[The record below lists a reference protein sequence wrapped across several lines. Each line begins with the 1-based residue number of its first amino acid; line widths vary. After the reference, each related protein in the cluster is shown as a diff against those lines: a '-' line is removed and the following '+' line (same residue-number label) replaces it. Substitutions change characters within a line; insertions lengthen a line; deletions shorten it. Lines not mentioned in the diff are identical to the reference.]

1 MLCQAHDVD
10 GGYEEAKWNSEF
22 CMVGTLRPFAM
33 KRRLT
38 ELQKLERLQLE
49 NKFIIDRSPLAHFG
63 NNETPPRFNNT
74 TTWRRSYSKDAPVI
88 RGRIL
93 PQVEPYCRASFLVE
107 ITLPPEFPFKAP
119 DLIFLD
125 PIYHPNVDE
134 SGRQCCCGLY
144 GGTDH
149 WKPTSSI
156 AGFVTHV
163 INIINSQPI
172 PDHGDSDRL
181 HEYEFKYSKFYEKA
195 LRQTLSYG
203 RPRY

>member
-10 GGYEEAKWNSEF
+10 WGYEEAKWNSEF
-22 CMVGTLRPFAM
+22 CLVGIPNSFLTKRLLR
-33 KRRLT
+33 
-38 ELQKLERLQLE
+38 ELRELERLQLE

-74 TTWRRSYSKDAPVI
+74 TTWRCSYSKDAHVI

-93 PQVEPYCRASFLVE
+93 PQNEPYCRASFLVE
-107 ITLPPEFPFKAP
+107 ITLTPEFPFKLP

-125 PIYHPNVDE
+125 PIYHPNVDK
-134 SGRQCCCGLY
+134 SGRQCCCWLY
-144 GGTDH
+144 GRGDN
-149 WKPTSSI
+149 WRPTSSI

-163 INIINSQPI
+163 INIINSHPI
-172 PDHGDSDRL
+172 PDHGDSERL
-181 HEYEFKYSKFYEKA
+181 AEYEFKYSKFFEKA